1 MNVTRYDDSFEK
13 RQDPWG
19 RDYFWLTGGPPP
31 RSSEHETDLS
41 ALAKGLITLTPL
53 DYDLSRKSVLAEME
67 GWRFDFGDLPRTE
80 PPQTRSEHHHATEH
94 PPFAALATMAIVLAA
109 GCGGDEWTKP
119 ATPEPKPVAT
129 AGTAAVGDHDGRH
142 RGGGPRSE
150 SDQAQVGVGQKG
162 REDGDSLAAPIT
174 VPIAALFSVKE
185 RIAFEILI
193 PKAMQINL
201 ATTGHNPKTQENS

>member
-1 MNVTRYDDSFEK
+1 
-13 RQDPWG
+13 
-19 RDYFWLTGGPPP
+19 
-31 RSSEHETDLS
+31 
-41 ALAKGLITLTPL
+41 
-53 DYDLSRKSVLAEME
+53 
-67 GWRFDFGDLPRTE
+67 
-80 PPQTRSEHHHATEH
+80 
-94 PPFAALATMAIVLAA
+94 MAIALAA

-129 AGTAAVGDHDGRH
+129 AGTAAVGATTAGTAAAAP
-142 RGGGPRSE
+142 GPKATK
-150 SDQAQVGVGQKG
+150 AQVGVGQKG

-201 ATTGHNPKTQENS
+201 ATTGHNPKTQKEFMQEIIAANSIQLPALPAGHRYVYDPVKAQLLVVKGAP